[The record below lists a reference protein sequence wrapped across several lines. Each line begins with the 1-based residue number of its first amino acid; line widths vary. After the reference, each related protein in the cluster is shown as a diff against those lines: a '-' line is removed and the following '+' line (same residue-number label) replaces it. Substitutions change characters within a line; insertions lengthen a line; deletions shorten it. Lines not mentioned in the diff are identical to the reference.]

1 MYYMI
6 LMYYSMTERGC
17 QNVMTINLRNF
28 PDDLHRKV
36 KIQAAIEGITLKD
49 LIIKAVTEYLKRAK
63 KK

>member
-1 MYYMI
+1 
-6 LMYYSMTERGC
+6 
-17 QNVMTINLRNF
+17 MTINLRNF

-63 KK
+63 RK

>member
-1 MYYMI
+1 
-6 LMYYSMTERGC
+6 MTERGC

>member
-1 MYYMI
+1 
-6 LMYYSMTERGC
+6 
-17 QNVMTINLRNF
+17 MTINLRNF